1 MENTQTMR
9 TNRLP
14 GRRLI
19 HKFQCTVEAIRKFRQ
34 DRRARRMAAD
44 RQEQGLDGAMLE
56 SREQLARRRVQ
67 EQEGVV
73 TLTQDGIVVGTAGPL
88 PTTVVLQMAAW
99 LATNP
104 MGRTF

>member
-9 TNRLP
+9 TNRLA

-44 RQEQGLDGAMLE
+44 RQEQGLDGTATE
-56 SREQLARRRVQ
+56 TREQLARRQ
-67 EQEGVV
+67 EREREGVV
-73 TLTQDGIVVGTAGPL
+73 TLTEDGIVVDTTGPL
-88 PTTVVLQMAAW
+88 PMTVVLQMAAW

-104 MGRTF
+104 LGRTF